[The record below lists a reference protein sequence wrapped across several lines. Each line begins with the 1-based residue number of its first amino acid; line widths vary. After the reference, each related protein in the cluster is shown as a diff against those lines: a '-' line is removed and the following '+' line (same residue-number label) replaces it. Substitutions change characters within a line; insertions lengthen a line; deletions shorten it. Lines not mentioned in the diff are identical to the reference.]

1 MKTLSQPLVEGLNG
15 HIPSRETAFSTSIV
29 ARSERWEYFLRRNSL
44 SSSEIR
50 FVQKRSKQ
58 CERQPGVAG
67 APGPVKQRSEIL
79 QHLPQSLITTSV
91 PHRGNRTRNGDLSNR
106 TSLKRASD
114 PFQVRVRVRTVTP
127 RTQRLSCKAVWVI

>member
-1 MKTLSQPLVEGLNG
+1 MMMIMKTLSQPLVEGLNG

-67 APGPVKQRSEIL
+67 APGPVEAKVRNSAASSPVADYRRCTPQRQPDKEWGPEQPHLQKEPRTHFRSE
-79 QHLPQSLITTSV
+79 SV
-91 PHRGNRTRNGDLSNR
+91 SG
-106 TSLKRASD
+106 
-114 PFQVRVRVRTVTP
+114 Q
-127 RTQRLSCKAVWVI
+127 